1 MHTNT
6 KSTSYWHWLTDG
18 RVQCDL
24 CPRTCKLQIGQHGFC
39 YVRGAEESGIVLHAY
54 GMSTGLSVDPIEKKP
69 LYHFF
74 PGSEI
79 LSFGT
84 IGCNLA
90 CKFCQNW
97 NISRCT
103 NMEAM
108 YGTGP
113 EEMIE
118 ATRRS
123 GVCKIAFTYN
133 DPIVF
138 LEFARD
144 VAQLAAAQKIKTVA
158 VTAGWISDV
167 ARPEFFSFVD
177 AANVD
182 LKAINDKFYRKYT
195 GGWLQPV
202 LDTLTYI
209 KNETDVW
216 LEVTNLIIPGLNDSE
231 SELHQL
237 SDWLV
242 DNLGVDVPLH
252 FSAFHPSYKFSEYR
266 RTPLATLQTARQIA
280 LSKGMNYV
288 YTGNVYDPEGSA
300 TYCPGCGH
308 VLIERNGYET
318 TILQPGHE
326 SRCMHCGTQIAGV
339 FAV

>member
-1 MHTNT
+1 MDTNS
-6 KSTSYWHWLTDG
+6 KPTSYWHWLTDG
-18 RVQCDL
+18 MVQCDL
-24 CPRTCKLQIGQHGFC
+24 CPRNCKLHIGQRGFC

-74 PGSEI
+74 PGSSI

-97 NISRCT
+97 RISRST

-108 YGTGP
+108 YGTSA
-113 EEMIE
+113 EEMVE
-118 ATRRS
+118 AAVRS
-123 GVCKIAFTYN
+123 GVHQIAFTYN

-138 LEFARD
+138 MEFARD
-144 VAQLAAAQKIKTVA
+144 VAELAAVRQIKSVA
-158 VTAGWISDV
+158 VTAGCISEE
-167 ARPEFFSFVD
+167 ARPEFFSFID

-182 LKAINDKFYRKYT
+182 LKAINENFYRKYT

-209 KNETDVW
+209 KDKTDVW
-216 LEVTNLIIPGLNDSE
+216 LEVTNLLIPGLNDSE
-231 SELHQL
+231 SELNEL
-237 SDWLV
+237 SEWLV
-242 DNLGVDVPLH
+242 DNLGTSVPLH
-252 FSAFHPSYKFSEYR
+252 FSAFHPSYKFSEYE
-266 RTPLATLQTARQIA
+266 RTPLATLQKARQIA

-300 TYCPGCGH
+300 TYCPGCGKL
-308 VLIERNGYET
+308 LIGRNGYET
-318 TILQPGHE
+318 TIVHPGRE
-326 SRCMHCGTQIAGV
+326 SRCVDCGTQIAGV
-339 FAV
+339 FAA